1 VNTSDSDE
9 LSFLEPFAVT
19 YPGDGYMLRGYLLLP
34 QGQGPFPA
42 IIFQHGSSGLLP
54 SNKSGIE
61 ALYQMGY
68 AVFVALRRGHNGNP
82 GPHWLSL
89 VTAPWGSAAMGV
101 QLMSA
106 LHGETDDVLAAL
118 DWLRSQPQI
127 AAENIAIIGHS
138 FGGAV
143 TVLAAEHTKQF
154 KAGISFAGPSQT
166 WPDAPALQE
175 AMLTAIQRTTIPF
188 FLIQAQNDHSLMPT
202 YSLGMTLAQ
211 LNKPH
216 EARIYPAIGTTP
228 MEGHGIFGR
237 GVEWWRTD
245 VERFL
250 KRWLSAEDDAYS
262 QKAKII

>member
-1 VNTSDSDE
+1 VNIDE

-19 YPGDGYMLRGYLLLP
+19 YPGDGYALRGYLLLP

-42 IIFQHGSSGLLP
+42 IIFQHGSAGLLP
-54 SNKSGIE
+54 SNRPGIE
-61 ALYQMGY
+61 ALYHMGY
-68 AVFVALRRGHNGNP
+68 AVFVALRRGHSGNP
-82 GPHWLSL
+82 GSHWLSL
-89 VTAPWGSAAMGV
+89 VTASWGSPEMGT

-106 LHGETDDVLAAL
+106 LDGETDDVVAAL

-127 AAENIAIIGHS
+127 DPEYIAIVGHS

-143 TVLAAEHTKQF
+143 TVLAAGRTNLF

-175 AMLTAIQRTTIPF
+175 AMLTAIQCTTIPF

-202 YSLGMTLAQ
+202 YTLGMALAR

-216 EARIYPAIGTTP
+216 ETRIYPPLGTTP

-250 KRWLSAEDDAYS
+250 KRWLPSTIETVS
-262 QKAKII
+262 VS